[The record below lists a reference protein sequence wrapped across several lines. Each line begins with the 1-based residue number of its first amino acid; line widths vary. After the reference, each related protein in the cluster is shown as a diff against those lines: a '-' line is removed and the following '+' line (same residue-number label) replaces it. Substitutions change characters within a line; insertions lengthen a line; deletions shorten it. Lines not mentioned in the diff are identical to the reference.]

1 MRENYLS
8 QLDFLNTSII
18 QMGKMVEDALERSA
32 LSMLKKDREMA
43 AQNIE
48 MDKDIDHKMKDIESL
63 CLKLLLRQQP
73 VARDLRLISAALK
86 MVSDL
91 ERIGDQAAN
100 ISETFL
106 SIPESC
112 DIKKVLEIPAMCDAV
127 RKMLHNSVQSF
138 VYQNLDLAEF
148 VVDSDDE
155 VDSFFTQTKKNL
167 IEAIRSP
174 GTMQDYATDMDL
186 FMIAKYLERI
196 GDHAVNVAKWVIFF
210 DTGMRNGTNYMISD
224 QPMSQLDKI
233 EDK

>member
-1 MRENYLS
+1 MRDSFVNQLEYLNS
-8 QLDFLNTSII
+8 SII
-18 QMGKMVEDALERSA
+18 QMGKMVESA
-32 LSMLKKDREMA
+32 LDRATQSMLKKDREMA
-43 AQNIE
+43 AQNVE
-48 MDKDIDHKMKDIESL
+48 LDKDIDHKMKDIESL

-112 DIKKVLEIPAMCDAV
+112 DIKKVPEIPAMCDAV

>member
-1 MRENYLS
+1 MRDTFVNQLEYLNS
-8 QLDFLNTSII
+8 SII
-18 QMGKMVEDALERSA
+18 QMGKMVENALDRTTQ
-32 LSMLKKDREMA
+32 SMLKKDREMA

-63 CLKLLLRQQP
+63 CLKLLMRQQP

-91 ERIGDQAAN
+91 ERIGDQAAD
-100 ISETFL
+100 ISEIFL
-106 SIPESC
+106 TLPEKC
-112 DIKKVLEIPAMCDAV
+112 DVRQVPEIPAMCDAV

-138 VYQNLDLAEF
+138 VYLNLDLANF
-148 VVDSDDE
+148 VCDSDDA
-155 VDSFFTQTKKNL
+155 VDAFFTQTKKNL

-210 DTGMRNGTNYMISD
+210 DTGMRNGTNYMIAEE
-224 QPMSQLDKI
+224 PLSQIDKI

>member
-86 MVSDL
+86 IVSDL

-112 DIKKVLEIPAMCDAV
+112 DIKKVPEIPAMCDAV